1 MLDEK
6 DLLAISQIL
15 DAKLAQQKEE
25 ILDETD
31 RRTRALIETEVK
43 PQFGSLKEGILAE
56 VIREMRV
63 LLDAEVKPQF
73 NLLAEQLQII
83 QEKLVP
89 SSRIDSLEDEATL
102 LKAAV
107 RRINE
112 DFQTLKQA
120 Q

>member
-1 MLDEK
+1 MLEEK

-25 ILDETD
+25 L
-31 RRTRALIETEVK
+31 
-43 PQFGSLKEGILAE
+43 LAE
-56 VIREMRV
+56 AVREMRV

-73 NLLAEQLQII
+73 NLLAEELQII

-89 SSRIDSLEDEATL
+89 SSRIDNLEDEVAL

-112 DFQTLKQA
+112 DLQTLKKA

>member
-1 MLDEK
+1 MLEEK

-25 ILDETD
+25 IL
-31 RRTRALIETEVK
+31 
-43 PQFGSLKEGILAE
+43 AE
-56 VIREMRV
+56 AVREMRV

-73 NLLAEQLQII
+73 GTLKEEILAEVVREMRLLLDAEVKPQFNLLAEDLQLI

-89 SSRIDSLEDEATL
+89 SSRIDNLEDEVAL

-112 DFQTLKQA
+112 DLQTLKKA

>member
-1 MLDEK
+1 MLEEK

-25 ILDETD
+25 IL
-31 RRTRALIETEVK
+31 TEAV
-43 PQFGSLKEGILAE
+43 
-56 VIREMRV
+56 REMRV

-73 NLLAEQLQII
+73 NLLAEELQII
-83 QEKLVP
+83 REKLVP
-89 SSRIDSLEDEATL
+89 SSRIDSLEDEVAL

-112 DFQTLKQA
+112 DLQTLKKA